1 MTGAMLARILFILLL
16 AAGVSSAAPLY
27 LESSSLKYLFSI
39 SMDRKKD
46 TVSGVFTRSEYG
58 VDPIRYRFTG
68 KVVPSSERVSKI
80 YVTFGKRDLKRKGQ
94 TFSPTY
100 EGTPWKFV
108 ETRQGPRL
116 YVSVVV
122 PVRSTSSPSWKVT
135 ELEFEP
141 DAPPRKKR

>member
-1 MTGAMLARILFILLL
+1 
-16 AAGVSSAAPLY
+16 
-27 LESSSLKYLFSI
+27 
-39 SMDRKKD
+39 MDRKKD

-80 YVTFGKRDLKRKGQ
+80 YVTFAKRDLKRKGQ
-94 TFSPTY
+94 AFSPTY

>member
-1 MTGAMLARILFILLL
+1 MLARILFILLL

-58 VDPIRYRFTG
+58 VDPARYRFTG
-68 KVVPSSERVSKI
+68 KVVPLSERTNKI
-80 YVTFGKRDLKRKGQ
+80 YVTFSKRDLQRKGQ
-94 TFSPTY
+94 AFPPTY
-100 EGTPWKFV
+100 QGAPWKLV
-108 ETRQGPRL
+108 ETRQGTRL

-122 PVRSTSSPSWKVT
+122 PVRSSTSPSWKVN

-141 DAPPRKKR
+141 AAPPRRKR